1 MLVRRGQGGLAW
13 QHSYSSSKPRK
24 QIRFQLCQ
32 SMCAGAARTREPTP
46 HGGKRRANILFSVTG
61 ASVWVRARV
70 CGQCFQPGRCS
81 RSKQSRSRFHG
92 GNAGARDSGAASV
105 EQMQILLIEQLKNN
119 DGSYFC
125 ELKARGGG
133 GGGAVGSVH
142 LK

>member
-1 MLVRRGQGGLAW
+1 MATQLLFKQTSETNKVSALSKYVRRCCTHA
-13 QHSYSSSKPRK
+13 
-24 QIRFQLCQ
+24 
-32 SMCAGAARTREPTP
+32 EPTP

-92 GNAGARDSGAASV
+92 GNAGARDSGTASV

-125 ELKARGGG
+125 ELKARG
-133 GGGAVGSVH
+133 VLWVQCT
-142 LK
+142 